1 MSDTEITFSSGDVT
15 LHGSMRIPV
24 SIKGAVPAVLL
35 LAGSGPTD
43 RNGDSALLPGPIGT
57 LRHLADV
64 LEDNG
69 FASLRYDK
77 LGSGTTGLG
86 PYEVEDVADL
96 GFSTFIDAA
105 TDAMA
110 FLARQRGVDSTRI
123 YVIGHSEGALIALTL
138 AQDTAQHD
146 AKASGATGNKIDI
159 KGLGLL
165 EPLAVRLLDLLTA
178 QIDAQL
184 DAVVSA
190 RQLPVQIADELRVA
204 LAGAV
209 ESLRADGTLSDNLP
223 EPLRNAGL
231 VSANAKAL
239 AEEDALDPR
248 MLAAQVDGNLPVL
261 TTVSSKDIQVRIE
274 DVDAL
279 DSALV
284 HTRLT
289 SLRMQRTNH
298 VLKDIGD
305 QQSTGSDYVADLP
318 YSQEFTSGF
327 EKWLK
332 SL

>member
-1 MSDTEITFSSGDVT
+1 MSDSEITFSSGDVT
-15 LHGSMRIPV
+15 LHGSVRVPV
-24 SIKGAVPAVLL
+24 SMRGPVPGVLL

-43 RNGDSALLPGPIGT
+43 RNGDSALLPGSIGT

-64 LEDNG
+64 LERKG

-77 LGSGTTGLG
+77 LGSGVTALG
-86 PYEVEDVADL
+86 PYSVEDVADL

-105 TDAMA
+105 SDALA
-110 FLARQRGVDSTRI
+110 FLGSQRGVDAQRL
-123 YVIGHSEGALIALTL
+123 YVVGHSEGALIALSL
-138 AQDTAQHD
+138 AQDNDSIA
-146 AKASGATGNKIDI
+146 
-159 KGLGLL
+159 GLGLL

-184 DAVVSA
+184 DAVVAA
-190 RQLPVQIADELRVA
+190 RQLPIQIADELRVA
-204 LAGAV
+204 LTGAV

-248 MLAAQVDGNLPVL
+248 MLAAQVAGDLPVL
-261 TTVSSKDIQVRIE
+261 SSVSTKDIQVRVE

-279 DSALV
+279 EAALV

-289 SLRMQRTNH
+289 SLRMTHTNH

-305 QQSTGSDYVADLP
+305 QQSTGADYVADLP
-318 YSQEFTSGF
+318 FSKEFTSGF
-327 EKWLK
+327 EAWLDELK
-332 SL
+332 G

>member
-43 RNGDSALLPGPIGT
+43 RNGDSALLPGNIGT

-86 PYEVEDVADL
+86 PYDVEDVADL

-105 TDAMA
+105 SDALA
-110 FLARQRGVDSTRI
+110 FLAKQRGVDASRM
-123 YVIGHSEGALIALTL
+123 YVVGHSEGALIALSL
-138 AQDTAQHD
+138 AQDSARTEH
-146 AKASGATGNKIDI
+146 DI
-159 KGLGLL
+159 KGLGLI

-231 VSANAKAL
+231 VSANAKRSPKKTRSIR
-239 AEEDALDPR
+239 ECWPR
-248 MLAAQVDGNLPVL
+248 RSTA
-261 TTVSSKDIQVRIE
+261 TFRSSRPSRRRTSR
-274 DVDAL
+274 
-279 DSALV
+279 SASRTS
-284 HTRLT
+284 TR
-289 SLRMQRTNH
+289 
-298 VLKDIGD
+298 
-305 QQSTGSDYVADLP
+305 STPRWCTPG
-318 YSQEFTSGF
+318 
-327 EKWLK
+327 
-332 SL
+332 

>member
-1 MSDTEITFSSGDVT
+1 MCMSDTQITFSSGDVT
-15 LHGSMRIPV
+15 LHGSVRVPV
-24 SIKGAVPAVLL
+24 SIKGPVPGVLL
-35 LAGSGPTD
+35 LSGSGPTD
-43 RNGDSALLPGPIGT
+43 RNGDSAILPGPIGT

-77 LGSGTTGLG
+77 LGSGITGLG
-86 PYEVEDVADL
+86 PYSVDDVADL

-105 TDAMA
+105 ADALA
-110 FLARQRGVDSTRI
+110 FLRSQRGVDSERI
-123 YVIGHSEGALIALTL
+123 YVVGHSEGALIALSL
-138 AQDTAQHD
+138 AQDNDSIA
-146 AKASGATGNKIDI
+146 
-159 KGLGLL
+159 GLGLL

-190 RQLPVQIADELRVA
+190 GQLPVQIADELRVA
-204 LAGAV
+204 LTGAV

-248 MLAAQVDGNLPVL
+248 MLAAQIAGDLPVL
-261 TTVSSKDIQVRIE
+261 SSVSSKDIQVRVE

-279 DSALV
+279 DAALV

-289 SLRMQRTNH
+289 SLRMTRTNH

-305 QQSTGSDYVADLP
+305 QESTGADYVADLP
-318 YSQEFTSGF
+318 YSKEFTIGF
-327 EKWLK
+327 EAWLATLK
-332 SL
+332 R

>member
-43 RNGDSALLPGPIGT
+43 RNGDSALLPGKIGT

-86 PYEVEDVADL
+86 PYDVEDVADL

-105 TDAMA
+105 SDALA
-110 FLARQRGVDSTRI
+110 FLAGQRGVDSSRM
-123 YVIGHSEGALIALTL
+123 YVIGHSEGALIALSL
-138 AQDTAQHD
+138 AQNNARTD
-146 AKASGATGNKIDI
+146 IDI

-190 RQLPVQIADELRVA
+190 RQLPVQVADQLRLA

-209 ESLRADGTLSDNLP
+209 ESLRADGTLSDDLP

-248 MLAAQVDGNLPVL
+248 MLAAQIDGNLPVL

-298 VLKDIGD
+298 VLKDIGE

-318 YSQEFTSGF
+318 YSEEFTSGF
-327 EKWLK
+327 EKWIK

>member
-43 RNGDSALLPGPIGT
+43 RNGDSSLLPGQIGT

-86 PYEVEDVADL
+86 PYDVEDVADL

-105 TDAMA
+105 ADALA
-110 FLARQRGVDSTRI
+110 FLARQRGVDSSRM
-123 YVIGHSEGALIALTL
+123 YVIGHSEGALIALSL
-138 AQDTAQHD
+138 AQDNARTEH
-146 AKASGATGNKIDI
+146 DI

-248 MLAAQVDGNLPVL
+248 MLAAQVEGNLPVL

-327 EKWLK
+327 QKWLA

>member
-15 LHGSMRIPV
+15 LHGSVRVPV
-24 SIKGAVPAVLL
+24 SIKGPVPGVLL

-43 RNGDSALLPGPIGT
+43 RNGDSALLPGSIGT

-77 LGSGTTGLG
+77 LGSGVTGLG
-86 PYEVEDVADL
+86 PYSVDDVAGL

-105 TDAMA
+105 KDGLD
-110 FLARQRGVDSTRI
+110 FLRSQRGVDADRL
-123 YVIGHSEGALIALTL
+123 YVVGHSEGALIALAL
-138 AQDTAQHD
+138 AQDNDTIA
-146 AKASGATGNKIDI
+146 
-159 KGLGLL
+159 GLGLL

-190 RQLPVQIADELRVA
+190 GQLPVQIADELRLA
-204 LAGAV
+204 LTGAV

-261 TTVSSKDIQVRIE
+261 TSVSSKDIQVRVE

-279 DSALV
+279 DAALV
-284 HTRLT
+284 HTKLT
-289 SLRMQRTNH
+289 SLRMTRTNH

-305 QQSTGSDYVADLP
+305 QVSTGADYVADLP
-318 YSQEFTSGF
+318 YSTEFTSGF
-327 EKWLK
+327 ESWLAQLK
-332 SL
+332 G

>member
-1 MSDTEITFSSGDVT
+1 
-15 LHGSMRIPV
+15 
-24 SIKGAVPAVLL
+24 
-35 LAGSGPTD
+35 
-43 RNGDSALLPGPIGT
+43 
-57 LRHLADV
+57 
-64 LEDNG
+64 
-69 FASLRYDK
+69 
-77 LGSGTTGLG
+77 
-86 PYEVEDVADL
+86 
-96 GFSTFIDAA
+96 
-105 TDAMA
+105 
-110 FLARQRGVDSTRI
+110 
-123 YVIGHSEGALIALTL
+123 
-138 AQDTAQHD
+138 
-146 AKASGATGNKIDI
+146 
-159 KGLGLL
+159 
-165 EPLAVRLLDLLTA
+165 VRLLDLLTA

-248 MLAAQVDGNLPVL
+248 MLAAQVEGNLPVL

-327 EKWLK
+327 QKWLA

>member
-1 MSDTEITFSSGDVT
+1 MADTDISFSSGDVT
-15 LHGSMRIPV
+15 LHGSLRVPAA
-24 SIKGAVPAVLL
+24 SDGNVPAVLL

-64 LEDNG
+64 LERNG

-77 LGSGTTGLG
+77 LGSGVTGLG
-86 PYEVEDVADL
+86 PYDVADVADL

-105 TDAMA
+105 TDGLR
-110 FLARQRGVDSTRI
+110 FLAAQPGIDAERL
-123 YVIGHSEGALIALTL
+123 YVVGHSEGALIALTL
-138 AQDTAQHD
+138 AD
-146 AKASGATGNKIDI
+146 AGAPVAGIA
-159 KGLGLL
+159 LL

-184 DAVVSA
+184 DAVVDA
-190 RQLPVQIADELRVA
+190 GQLPIQVADELRLA

-209 ESLRADGTLSDNLP
+209 ESLRADGTLSDTLP

-248 MLAAQVDGNLPVL
+248 MLAAQLEGGLPVL
-261 TTVSSKDIQVRIE
+261 TSVSAKDIQVRVE

-284 HTRLT
+284 HTNLT
-289 SLRMQRTNH
+289 SLRLHRSNH

-305 QQSTGSDYVADLP
+305 QQSTGADYIADLP
-318 YSQEFTSGF
+318 FSDEFTRGF
-327 EKWLK
+327 EAWLAK
-332 SL
+332 L

>member
-1 MSDTEITFSSGDVT
+1 MSDIEITFSSGDVN
-15 LHGSMRIPV
+15 LHGSLRVPV

-64 LEDNG
+64 LERHG

-77 LGSGTTGLG
+77 LGSGVTGLG
-86 PYEVEDVADL
+86 PYDVEDVADL

-105 TDAMA
+105 AEA
-110 FLARQRGVDSTRI
+110 LKFLAAQRGVDARRL
-123 YVIGHSEGALIALTL
+123 YVVGHSEGALIALSL
-138 AQDTAQHD
+138 AQTN
-146 AKASGATGNKIDI
+146 SGIS
-159 KGLGLL
+159 GLGLL

-204 LAGAV
+204 LTGAV
-209 ESLRADGTLSDNLP
+209 ESLRADGTLSDDLP

-248 MLAAQVDGNLPVL
+248 MLAAQIDGDLPVL
-261 TTVSSKDIQVRIE
+261 TSVSSKDIQVRVE

-279 DSALV
+279 DAALV

-289 SLRMQRTNH
+289 SLRMRRTNH

-305 QQSTGSDYVADLP
+305 QQSTGADYVADLP
-318 YSQEFTSGF
+318 YSDEFTSGF
-327 EKWLK
+327 EEWIKTL
-332 SL
+332 

>member
-43 RNGDSALLPGPIGT
+43 RNGDSALLPGKIGT

-86 PYEVEDVADL
+86 PYDVEDVADL
-96 GFSTFIDAA
+96 GFSTFIEAAADAL
-105 TDAMA
+105 A
-110 FLARQRGVDSTRI
+110 FLAKQRGVDSSRM
-123 YVIGHSEGALIALTL
+123 YVIGHSEGALIALSL
-138 AQDTAQHD
+138 AQNNARTD
-146 AKASGATGNKIDI
+146 IDI

-190 RQLPVQIADELRVA
+190 RQLPVQIADQLRLA

-209 ESLRADGTLSDNLP
+209 ESLRADGTLSDDLP

-248 MLAAQVDGNLPVL
+248 MLAAQIDGNLPVL

-298 VLKDIGD
+298 VLKDIGE

-318 YSQEFTSGF
+318 YSEEFTSGF
-327 EKWLK
+327 EKWIK